1 MAAQAVAHDA
11 GARAEAGGRGRL
23 SALMLA
29 ALGVVYGDIGTSPL
43 YTMHEVFG
51 HEGAAV
57 DRAAVLGALSL
68 VFWALII
75 VVTIKYVVLVMRADN
90 RGEGG
95 VLALSA
101 LAQRVAPTPQRRHL
115 ASVLCMIGAA
125 LFYGDGVITPAISV
139 LSAVEGLDVATP
151 VFKPYV
157 VPIAVA
163 ILIGLFVVQRRGT
176 EHVGRLFGPV
186 MLLWF
191 GVLALLGIKEI
202 AQNPGVLRAVNP
214 VYIARFFEMYDWRA
228 FASLGSVVLAVTGAE
243 ALYADMGH
251 FGARPIRLSWFG
263 LVLPGLVLNYFG
275 QGALLLRDASAVA
288 HPFFLL
294 APGWALYPLVALS
307 TAATVIASQAV
318 ISGAFSLTRQA
329 VQLGYL
335 PRLEVR
341 HTSPTEIGQVYVPK
355 VNWLL
360 MAAVIAVV
368 LAFESSSGLAA
379 AYGIAVTGTMTIT
392 AMLAYFV
399 ARTVWHWSKPLA
411 VIVFGLLLMVDAAF
425 FTACLLKIPYGG
437 WFPLLLGALVF
448 TLMRTWRHG
457 RRVLIDRLT
466 DNAPSCE
473 SFAAQMAERPPHR
486 VPGIAVFLT
495 GRSEVVPRALLHN
508 LKHNH
513 VLHDCIVIAT
523 VIPEEVPHIPDDER
537 VTVEHLPGNFHR
549 ARIRFGFMDTP
560 DVPSALARVRL
571 TSDDTDTAM
580 RTSYFL
586 SREVL
591 VASPRPDLGPW
602 SEQVF
607 IALANLATSGAAFFR
622 LPPDRVLEVGTQV
635 EI

>member
-11 GARAEAGGRGRL
+11 ETRDAAGGGRL
-23 SALMLA
+23 PALMLA

-51 HEGAAV
+51 RSAGLAV
-57 DRAAVLGALSL
+57 DRGAVFGALSL

-75 VVTIKYVVLVMRADN
+75 IVTVKYVVLIMRADN

-101 LAQRVAPTPQRRHL
+101 LAQRVAPTPERRRL
-115 ASVLCMIGAA
+115 ASFLCIIGAA
-125 LFYGDGVITPAISV
+125 LFFGDSVITPAISV
-139 LSAVEGLDVATP
+139 LSAVEGLKIATP
-151 VFKPYV
+151 VFEPYV
-157 VPIAVA
+157 VPISVA
-163 ILIGLFVVQRRGT
+163 ILTGLFVVQRNGT
-176 EHVGRLFGPV
+176 EGVGRLFGPV

-191 GVLALLGIKEI
+191 GVLGLLGLLEI
-202 AQNPGVLRAVNP
+202 VQNPGVLRALNP
-214 VYIARFFEMYDWRA
+214 FYAASFFTTHGWQS
-228 FASLGSVVLAVTGAE
+228 FVSLGSVVLAVTGAE

-251 FGARPIRLSWFG
+251 FGARPIRLSWFS

-275 QGALLLRDASAVA
+275 QGALLIRDPAAVEN
-288 HPFFLL
+288 PFYLM
-294 APGWALYPLVALS
+294 APGWALYPMVALA

-341 HTSPTEIGQVYVPK
+341 HTSETEIGQVYVPK

-368 LAFESSSGLAA
+368 LAFESSSSLAS
-379 AYGIAVTGTMTIT
+379 AYGIAVTG
-392 AMLAYFV
+392 AMAIDAILAFFV
-399 ARTVWHWSKPLA
+399 ARTRWHWSAPLA
-411 VIVFGLLLMVDAAF
+411 VAVFGLLLTVDLAF
-425 FTACLLKIPYGG
+425 FGANALKIPSGG
-437 WFPLLLGALVF
+437 WFPLVLAALVF
-448 TLMRTWRHG
+448 MLMRTWRQG
-457 RRVLIDRLT
+457 RKVLIDRLVNNSPT
-466 DNAPSCE
+466 CE
-473 SFAAQMAERPPHR
+473 SFAAQIAERPPHR

-495 GRSEVVPRALLHN
+495 GRAEVVPRALLHN

-549 ARIRFGFMDTP
+549 ASIRFGFMDDP
-560 DVPSALARVRL
+560 DVPAALARVRL
-571 TSDDTDTAM
+571 VGDDADTTM

-602 SEQVF
+602 SEQIF
-607 IALANLATSGAAFFR
+607 IALANMATSAVAFFR